1 MSFYLFSCKASPCWA
16 YVRSVSVTRNKQ
28 ECCGSIKRE
37 FKPPLDYVLEGKKTG
52 DTAFITGYFA
62 VSRRV
67 KDIFEENNITGC
79 EFIPMNCTEWHEK
92 NGKTMDKSGVEYY
105 FMKVKSTCGLSLDI
119 HGDECPHCEVCGS
132 LKYLG
137 MDFEG
142 FAFDESKWDGSDI
155 FVFENKDNQP
165 IITEKIKKILAKE
178 KLTNVEFIKIP
189 SFKK

>member
-1 MSFYLFSCKASPCWA
+1 
-16 YVRSVSVTRNKQ
+16 
-28 ECCGSIKRE
+28 
-37 FKPPLDYVLEGKKTG
+37 
-52 DTAFITGYFA
+52 
-62 VSRRV
+62 
-67 KDIFEENNITGC
+67 
-79 EFIPMNCTEWHEK
+79 
-92 NGKTMDKSGVEYY
+92 MDKSGVEYY

-165 IITEKIKKILAKE
+165 IITEKSKRYSQRK
-178 KLTNVEFIKIP
+178 
-189 SFKK
+189 S